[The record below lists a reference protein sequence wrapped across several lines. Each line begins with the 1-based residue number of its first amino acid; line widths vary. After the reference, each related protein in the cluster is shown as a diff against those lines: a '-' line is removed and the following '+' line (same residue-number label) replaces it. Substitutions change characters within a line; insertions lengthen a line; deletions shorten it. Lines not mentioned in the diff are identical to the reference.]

1 MAAVI
6 TTEVKP
12 AQRLLTA
19 ADLAA
24 LPSRLPTGDV
34 NYELRYG
41 VLIIMS
47 PTGGPHGATIRK
59 LFNVFGNQVN
69 TTHFGELTTGDGLI
83 LSQDP
88 DDVTAPDIAAYLNH
102 TLPIQTSP
110 EGYSL
115 TIPDLV
121 AEVRSK
127 NDWQPEIDDKVERYL
142 RAGVKLVLIVDPAR
156 RAVQIY
162 RPEQPPVLLGA
173 SDTIDISDL
182 IPGLH
187 VQVSDLLPQV

>member
-1 MAAVI
+1 MATVI
-6 TTEVKP
+6 TTEAKP

-34 NYELRYG
+34 NYELRHG

-47 PTGGPHGATIRK
+47 PPSNQHGRTICNLVIAIGSRI
-59 LFNVFGNQVN
+59 NNQQL
-69 TTHFGELTTGDGLI
+69 GEMTSNAGLI
-83 LSQDP
+83 LSRDP
-88 DDVTAPDIAAYLNH
+88 DDVTAPDMAVYLNH
-102 TLPIQTSP
+102 TLPIQSSP
-110 EGYSL
+110 EGYSI

-162 RPEQPPVLLGA
+162 RPVQPPVLLGA

>member
-1 MAAVI
+1 MSTVI
-6 TTEVKP
+6 TTETRP
-12 AQRLLTA
+12 GQRLLTA

-41 VLIIMS
+41 ELIIMS
-47 PTGGPHGATIRK
+47 PPSDPHGETICNISYAIGVHVK
-59 LFNVFGNQVN
+59 NNQL
-69 TTHFGELTTGDGLI
+69 GRMTTGAGLI
-83 LSQDP
+83 LSRDP
-88 DDVTAPDIAAYLNH
+88 DDVTAPDMALYLNH
-102 TLPIQTSP
+102 TLPMQRSS

-115 TIPDLV
+115 TIPDVV

-127 NDWQPEIDDKVERYL
+127 NDWQPEIDDKVERYF
-142 RAGVKLVLIVDPAR
+142 RAGVKLVLIVDALR
-156 RAVQIY
+156 RAVQIH
-162 RPEQPPVLLGA
+162 RPEQPAVLLGA
-173 SDTIDISDL
+173 TDTIDISDL

>member
-1 MAAVI
+1 MVTVI
-6 TTEVKP
+6 TTETRP

-34 NYELRYG
+34 NYELRHG

-47 PTGGPHGATIRK
+47 PPSNRHGITIGNFFYVIGNHIKNNK
-59 LFNVFGNQVN
+59 LGEM
-69 TTHFGELTTGDGLI
+69 TTNAGLI
-83 LSQDP
+83 LSRDP
-88 DDVTAPDIAAYLNH
+88 DDVTAPDIAVYLNDQ
-102 TLPIQTSP
+102 LPIQSSP
-110 EGYSL
+110 EGYSF
-115 TIPDLV
+115 TIPNMV

-162 RPEQPPVLLGA
+162 RPVQPPVLLGA
-173 SDTIDISDL
+173 TDIIDMSDL
-182 IPGLH
+182 IPGLY